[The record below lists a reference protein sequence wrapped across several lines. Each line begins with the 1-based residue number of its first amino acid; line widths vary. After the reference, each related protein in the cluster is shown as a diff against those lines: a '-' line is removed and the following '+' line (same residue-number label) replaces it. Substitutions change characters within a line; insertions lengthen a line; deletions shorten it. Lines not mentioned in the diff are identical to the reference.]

1 MMTNGPAA
9 TIGQVMTVAL
19 ERPRNRIALAENATY
34 NHCRQEILSFL
45 YEKQRK
51 VEALSPRTMTTKPKV
66 ALRA

>member
-1 MMTNGPAA
+1 MRAP
-9 TIGQVMTVAL
+9 
-19 ERPRNRIALAENATY
+19 RPRSRIELAEDATY

-51 VEALSPRTMTTKPKV
+51 VEPIARAVSSVKQEV